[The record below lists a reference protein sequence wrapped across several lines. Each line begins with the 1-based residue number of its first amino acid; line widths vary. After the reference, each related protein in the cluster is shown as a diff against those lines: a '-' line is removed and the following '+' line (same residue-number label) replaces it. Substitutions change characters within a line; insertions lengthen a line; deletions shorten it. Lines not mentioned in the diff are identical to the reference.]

1 MLYFLLAA
9 IGVVLLLP
17 TGTKKTSEETEQP
30 QETSARP
37 AGDAGLS
44 VQEEMEQRLCD
55 ALSQMDGV
63 GAVHVVVTLEST
75 GKKIVEKDV
84 PTRSTTEENKK
95 GEETGS
101 VTSSS
106 QDEATV
112 YEKTQNGAETP
123 YVVSEEYP
131 AVRGVLVIAEGGGN
145 PVTIQEIQEAVM
157 ALFQVGANK
166 IKVVKCVEKLE
177 QEMNAPEKMAETPSP
192 KKTAGKKKKF
202 RKNQVIITALAI
214 MIAVAGYIN
223 YADSTLS
230 TKEKADGTTADAST
244 VLKDISSLDTDITDE
259 VDAGTAGDS
268 SRTVTETPG
277 EAVLAGAS
285 TYMAQARIDREQI
298 RSQNKDTLNE
308 IINNTNLSETERQ
321 SAVQSMVE
329 MTELVE
335 KESATE
341 LLLEAK
347 GFTDVVV
354 NLTGETAD
362 IVVPMKEVT
371 EEQRAQI
378 EDIVTR
384 KTGIGVEN
392 IVITPMS
399 SAADTAAEESAQ

>member
-30 QETSARP
+30 QETAAR
-37 AGDAGLS
+37 DAGLS

-101 VTSSS
+101 VTSAS

-145 PVTIQEIQEAVM
+145 PVTVQEIQEAVM

-166 IKVVKCVEKLE
+166 IKVVK
-177 QEMNAPEKMAETPSP
+177 
-192 KKTAGKKKKF
+192 
-202 RKNQVIITALAI
+202 
-214 MIAVAGYIN
+214 
-223 YADSTLS
+223 
-230 TKEKADGTTADAST
+230 
-244 VLKDISSLDTDITDE
+244 
-259 VDAGTAGDS
+259 
-268 SRTVTETPG
+268 
-277 EAVLAGAS
+277 
-285 TYMAQARIDREQI
+285 
-298 RSQNKDTLNE
+298 
-308 IINNTNLSETERQ
+308 
-321 SAVQSMVE
+321 
-329 MTELVE
+329 
-335 KESATE
+335 
-341 LLLEAK
+341 
-347 GFTDVVV
+347 
-354 NLTGETAD
+354 
-362 IVVPMKEVT
+362 MK
-371 EEQRAQI
+371 
-378 EDIVTR
+378 
-384 KTGIGVEN
+384 
-392 IVITPMS
+392 
-399 SAADTAAEESAQ
+399 

>member
-17 TGTKKTSEETEQP
+17 TGTKKTGEETEQP
-30 QETSARP
+30 QETAARP
-37 AGDAGLS
+37 AGAS

-123 YVVSEEYP
+123 YVVSEEYA

-166 IKVVKCVEKLE
+166 IKVVK
-177 QEMNAPEKMAETPSP
+177 
-192 KKTAGKKKKF
+192 
-202 RKNQVIITALAI
+202 
-214 MIAVAGYIN
+214 
-223 YADSTLS
+223 
-230 TKEKADGTTADAST
+230 
-244 VLKDISSLDTDITDE
+244 
-259 VDAGTAGDS
+259 
-268 SRTVTETPG
+268 
-277 EAVLAGAS
+277 
-285 TYMAQARIDREQI
+285 
-298 RSQNKDTLNE
+298 
-308 IINNTNLSETERQ
+308 
-321 SAVQSMVE
+321 
-329 MTELVE
+329 
-335 KESATE
+335 
-341 LLLEAK
+341 
-347 GFTDVVV
+347 
-354 NLTGETAD
+354 
-362 IVVPMKEVT
+362 MK
-371 EEQRAQI
+371 
-378 EDIVTR
+378 
-384 KTGIGVEN
+384 
-392 IVITPMS
+392 
-399 SAADTAAEESAQ
+399 

>member
-30 QETSARP
+30 QETAARP

-44 VQEEMEQRLCD
+44 VQRLCD

-166 IKVVKCVEKLE
+166 IKVVK
-177 QEMNAPEKMAETPSP
+177 
-192 KKTAGKKKKF
+192 
-202 RKNQVIITALAI
+202 
-214 MIAVAGYIN
+214 
-223 YADSTLS
+223 
-230 TKEKADGTTADAST
+230 
-244 VLKDISSLDTDITDE
+244 
-259 VDAGTAGDS
+259 
-268 SRTVTETPG
+268 
-277 EAVLAGAS
+277 
-285 TYMAQARIDREQI
+285 
-298 RSQNKDTLNE
+298 
-308 IINNTNLSETERQ
+308 
-321 SAVQSMVE
+321 
-329 MTELVE
+329 
-335 KESATE
+335 
-341 LLLEAK
+341 
-347 GFTDVVV
+347 
-354 NLTGETAD
+354 
-362 IVVPMKEVT
+362 MK
-371 EEQRAQI
+371 
-378 EDIVTR
+378 
-384 KTGIGVEN
+384 
-392 IVITPMS
+392 
-399 SAADTAAEESAQ
+399 

>member
-17 TGTKKTSEETEQP
+17 TGTKKTGEETEQP
-30 QETSARP
+30 QETAARP
-37 AGDAGLS
+37 AGDAGAS

-84 PTRSTTEENKK
+84 PTRSTNKK

-166 IKVVKCVEKLE
+166 IKVVK
-177 QEMNAPEKMAETPSP
+177 
-192 KKTAGKKKKF
+192 
-202 RKNQVIITALAI
+202 
-214 MIAVAGYIN
+214 
-223 YADSTLS
+223 
-230 TKEKADGTTADAST
+230 
-244 VLKDISSLDTDITDE
+244 
-259 VDAGTAGDS
+259 
-268 SRTVTETPG
+268 
-277 EAVLAGAS
+277 
-285 TYMAQARIDREQI
+285 
-298 RSQNKDTLNE
+298 
-308 IINNTNLSETERQ
+308 
-321 SAVQSMVE
+321 
-329 MTELVE
+329 
-335 KESATE
+335 
-341 LLLEAK
+341 
-347 GFTDVVV
+347 
-354 NLTGETAD
+354 
-362 IVVPMKEVT
+362 MK
-371 EEQRAQI
+371 
-378 EDIVTR
+378 
-384 KTGIGVEN
+384 
-392 IVITPMS
+392 
-399 SAADTAAEESAQ
+399 

>member
-30 QETSARP
+30 QETAARP
-37 AGDAGLS
+37 AGDA

-166 IKVVKCVEKLE
+166 IKVVK
-177 QEMNAPEKMAETPSP
+177 
-192 KKTAGKKKKF
+192 
-202 RKNQVIITALAI
+202 
-214 MIAVAGYIN
+214 
-223 YADSTLS
+223 
-230 TKEKADGTTADAST
+230 
-244 VLKDISSLDTDITDE
+244 
-259 VDAGTAGDS
+259 
-268 SRTVTETPG
+268 
-277 EAVLAGAS
+277 
-285 TYMAQARIDREQI
+285 
-298 RSQNKDTLNE
+298 
-308 IINNTNLSETERQ
+308 
-321 SAVQSMVE
+321 
-329 MTELVE
+329 
-335 KESATE
+335 
-341 LLLEAK
+341 
-347 GFTDVVV
+347 
-354 NLTGETAD
+354 
-362 IVVPMKEVT
+362 MK
-371 EEQRAQI
+371 
-378 EDIVTR
+378 
-384 KTGIGVEN
+384 
-392 IVITPMS
+392 
-399 SAADTAAEESAQ
+399 

>member
-17 TGTKKTSEETEQP
+17 TGTKKTGEETEQP
-30 QETSARP
+30 QETAARP
-37 AGDAGLS
+37 AGDVGAS

-55 ALSQMDGV
+55 ALSQMEGV

-230 TKEKADGTTADAST
+230 TKGTADGTTADTST

-259 VDAGTAGDS
+259 VDAGAAGDS
-268 SRTVTETPG
+268 SRTITETPG

>member
-30 QETSARP
+30 QETAARP

-106 QDEATV
+106 QDE
-112 YEKTQNGAETP
+112 KTQNGAETP

-166 IKVVKCVEKLE
+166 IKVVK
-177 QEMNAPEKMAETPSP
+177 
-192 KKTAGKKKKF
+192 
-202 RKNQVIITALAI
+202 
-214 MIAVAGYIN
+214 
-223 YADSTLS
+223 
-230 TKEKADGTTADAST
+230 
-244 VLKDISSLDTDITDE
+244 
-259 VDAGTAGDS
+259 
-268 SRTVTETPG
+268 
-277 EAVLAGAS
+277 
-285 TYMAQARIDREQI
+285 
-298 RSQNKDTLNE
+298 
-308 IINNTNLSETERQ
+308 
-321 SAVQSMVE
+321 
-329 MTELVE
+329 
-335 KESATE
+335 
-341 LLLEAK
+341 
-347 GFTDVVV
+347 
-354 NLTGETAD
+354 
-362 IVVPMKEVT
+362 MK
-371 EEQRAQI
+371 
-378 EDIVTR
+378 
-384 KTGIGVEN
+384 
-392 IVITPMS
+392 
-399 SAADTAAEESAQ
+399 

>member
-17 TGTKKTSEETEQP
+17 TGTKKTGEETEQP
-30 QETSARP
+30 LWRP
-37 AGDAGLS
+37 YMGRQIT
-44 VQEEMEQRLCD
+44 VQGEMEQRLCD

-166 IKVVKCVEKLE
+166 IKVVK
-177 QEMNAPEKMAETPSP
+177 
-192 KKTAGKKKKF
+192 
-202 RKNQVIITALAI
+202 
-214 MIAVAGYIN
+214 
-223 YADSTLS
+223 
-230 TKEKADGTTADAST
+230 
-244 VLKDISSLDTDITDE
+244 
-259 VDAGTAGDS
+259 
-268 SRTVTETPG
+268 
-277 EAVLAGAS
+277 
-285 TYMAQARIDREQI
+285 
-298 RSQNKDTLNE
+298 
-308 IINNTNLSETERQ
+308 
-321 SAVQSMVE
+321 
-329 MTELVE
+329 
-335 KESATE
+335 
-341 LLLEAK
+341 
-347 GFTDVVV
+347 
-354 NLTGETAD
+354 
-362 IVVPMKEVT
+362 MK
-371 EEQRAQI
+371 
-378 EDIVTR
+378 
-384 KTGIGVEN
+384 
-392 IVITPMS
+392 
-399 SAADTAAEESAQ
+399 